1 MLKFVRQPAD
11 RVDEGRKS
19 LEGERRM
26 TIAGFRIQN
35 ILKTC
40 RKGIRG
46 DEEEPKRE
54 EGGTREPDSTKISFE
69 GRRVLIRQRAAV
81 DLIKRLTKASNM
93 SASPPEESQ

>member
-11 RVDEGRKS
+11 RVDEGTKS

-46 DEEEPKRE
+46 DEEE
-54 EGGTREPDSTKISFE
+54 GTREPDSTKISFE
-69 GRRVLIRQRAAV
+69 GRRALIRQRAAV

-93 SASPPEESQ
+93 PPSPPEESE